1 MIKNRQTNIS
11 MKKQKRYRR
20 IIATALLTGMGL
32 MLTGCGEEKTE
43 NALAYRKIGIN
54 AMAEGNYEEA
64 INNFQLALDQSKGQ
78 IRNLQL
84 DICMQKAEAL
94 YLNEQPEDAIAV
106 CDAVLDYDKSY
117 ATAYYLRGNL
127 YLQQGDS
134 EKALA
139 DYEQAA
145 KYADADYEIY
155 IQLYENLNRAGMK
168 AEGEKY
174 LNKAL
179 ELKGKGRYYLTN
191 RGYIYYLM
199 GDYENAKEQL
209 LQAVAIEQK
218 EGEDDKAE
226 LYLAQTAEQL
236 GDEQTAAQYYKA
248 YAENHA
254 DDSIVLEE
262 LGNMAME
269 KEDYADACA
278 YYQKGLQ
285 TSNPSNEQLL
295 RRGEIAALEQLYEFE
310 QAKEK
315 MAQYVLDYP
324 EDEQA
329 AREYL
334 FLKTRTAVADQIEE
348 EKQTAE
354 AAQASDGFGE
364 DPAAEDGSDS
374 TGQ

>member
-106 CDAVLDYDKSY
+106 CDAVLDYDISY
-117 ATAYYLRGNL
+117 ATAYYQRGNL